1 MGLPWPV
8 SELPVMGSPWAWL
21 AMDGLGF
28 VIYVYFFFQI
38 LVQIFFG
45 FFFFFFFCLKVEQI
59 NFFFFNLMVF
69 LIFDWGLGELV
80 RNGWGGPAVECWEGL
95 FFFFFID

>member
-1 MGLPWPV
+1 M

-28 VIYVYFFFQI
+28 VIYIYIFQI

-45 FFFFFFFCLKVEQI
+45 FFFLLESRTD
-59 NFFFFNLMVF
+59 NFFFNLMVF
-69 LIFDWGLGELV
+69 LIFDWGLRELV
-80 RNGWGGPAVECWEGL
+80 GNGWRGRLWNVGGAY
-95 FFFFFID
+95 FFFSS

>member
-28 VIYVYFFFQI
+28 VIYVYFFFSDFSSN
-38 LVQIFFG
+38 FFWV
-45 FFFFFFFCLKVEQI
+45 FFFFF
-59 NFFFFNLMVF
+59 
-69 LIFDWGLGELV
+69 GLESITDY
-80 RNGWGGPAVECWEGL
+80 R
-95 FFFFFID
+95 

>member
-1 MGLPWPV
+1 MARERATCNGLA
-8 SELPVMGSPWAWL
+8 ESPWAWL

-45 FFFFFFFCLKVEQI
+45 FFFFFWIKVEHI
-59 NFFFFNLMVF
+59 NFFF
-69 LIFDWGLGELV
+69 LI
-80 RNGWGGPAVECWEGL
+80 
-95 FFFFFID
+95 

>member
-45 FFFFFFFCLKVEQI
+45 FFFFFF
-59 NFFFFNLMVF
+59 
-69 LIFDWGLGELV
+69 
-80 RNGWGGPAVECWEGL
+80 A
-95 FFFFFID
+95 

>member
-28 VIYVYFFFQI
+28 VIFVFFFFRFYFK
-38 LVQIFFG
+38 FFLG
-45 FFFFFFFCLKVEQI
+45 FFFFFLLESRTDK
-59 NFFFFNLMVF
+59 FFFF
-69 LIFDWGLGELV
+69 
-80 RNGWGGPAVECWEGL
+80 
-95 FFFFFID
+95 